1 MAEVA
6 RATGRLDVAEDSVQD
21 ACVVAVQQW
30 AADRVPRDPQA
41 WLTGVARHK
50 ALDRLRRES
59 RRPAKE
65 ATGAAEAAGPAGGT
79 AGPARSADEDLW
91 LIYLCC
97 HPALSPEARIAL
109 TLRAVGG
116 LTTAEIAAAFLVPE
130 ATMAKRLTRAK
141 NKIRD
146 SGLTLAMPQADL
158 LQTRT
163 ADVLRVVYLIFSEGH
178 QASSGDDL
186 LRPDLCVAGVNLAR
200 GLAAR
205 LPRDPEVLGLLALL
219 LLTDARRAARTDDA
233 GDLVLL
239 EEQDRTR
246 WDQDM
251 IADGEGIL
259 VEALRM
265 GQPGPYQLWAAIAAC
280 HSTAASA
287 ADTDWRQISVLYGE
301 LLKYDPSPV
310 TEANRAIAVAMAEG
324 PAAGLS
330 ILDVVLGHPQ
340 LATWP
345 RIHVARADLL
355 ARMGRDEEA
364 ARAYRTALELEPSAA
379 ERRYIQRRLATRDPD

>member
-1 MAEVA
+1 
-6 RATGRLDVAEDSVQD
+6 
-21 ACVVAVQQW
+21 
-30 AADRVPRDPQA
+30 
-41 WLTGVARHK
+41 
-50 ALDRLRRES
+50 
-59 RRPAKE
+59 
-65 ATGAAEAAGPAGGT
+65 
-79 AGPARSADEDLW
+79 
-91 LIYLCC
+91 
-97 HPALSPEARIAL
+97 
-109 TLRAVGG
+109 
-116 LTTAEIAAAFLVPE
+116 
-130 ATMAKRLTRAK
+130 MAKRLTRAR
-141 NKIRD
+141 NKIRE
-146 SGLTLAMPQADL
+146 SGLALAMPQAEL

-205 LPRDPEVLGLLALL
+205 RPRDPEVLGLLALL
-219 LLTDARRAARTDDA
+219 LLTDARRAARTDDN
-233 GDLVLL
+233 GDVVLL

-246 WDQDM
+246 WDRAM
-251 IADGEGIL
+251 IEEGEGLL

-265 GQPGPYQLWAAIAAC
+265 GRPGPYQLWAAIAAC

-301 LLKYDPSPV
+301 LLTYDPSPV

-324 PAAGLS
+324 PAAGLT
-330 ILDVVLGHPQ
+330 ILDVLLGHPQ

-355 ARMGRDEEA
+355 ARMGRDDEA
-364 ARAYRTALELEPSAA
+364 ARAYRTALELEPPAA
-379 ERRYIQRRLATRDPD
+379 ERRYIERRLARWSLVSALTSLLVGLARRHDLIHLTWIQGIPASRRLPSGQPGRHGERHRVIVNIAESVKGCGHDVEVGVRGGDALGCPGPCRCVPVEQLAQGREVARPGPAVRPRPAGQLDQPGHVR